1 MVEKDTI
8 VIATTNCEKAL
19 FIIAKSA
26 EKYDYI
32 DIQYVDKYA
41 PTMEWILRLL
51 RKGFGWIE
59 NDRSTTDVYNNKCRF
74 NMHGECSHKDMNAQ
88 IKCKEAIRTE
98 CEKYEKRYNNKF
110 RVNVLSIEKAGG
122 IRNM

>member
-8 VIATTNCEKAL
+8 VVATTDCEKAL

-26 EKYDYI
+26 ERYDYI

-41 PTMEWILRLL
+41 PTIEWLLRLL

-59 NDRSTTDVYNNKCRF
+59 NDRTVTEVFNNKCQY
-74 NMHGECSHKDMNAQ
+74 NLQGICTHKDIKAR
-88 IKCKEAIRTE
+88 IKCKEAVRQE
-98 CEKYEKRYNNKF
+98 CDKYEKRYNNKF
-110 RVNVLSIEKAGG
+110 RVNVVSIEKAGG